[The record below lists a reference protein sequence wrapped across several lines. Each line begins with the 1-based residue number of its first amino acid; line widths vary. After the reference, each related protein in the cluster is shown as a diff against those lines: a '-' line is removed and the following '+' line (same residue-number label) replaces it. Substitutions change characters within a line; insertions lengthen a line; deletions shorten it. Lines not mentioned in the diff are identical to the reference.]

1 MDNRTVGVFRKLIQ
15 HPGEQ
20 PPASSQL
27 RWLRHL
33 GIWAPTAFGALL
45 LALTLALH
53 PVLPLWLLVLLI
65 LGVSAAGAAGFSGF
79 VFAQIRWR
87 EEEILRRTQELEVLS
102 RALGAA
108 VAQNAPILQAAGE
121 GIYGLDAQGHSTFVN
136 PAAARMIGWEAKDLI
151 GKPMHEILHHTKP
164 DGSPYPADECPIH
177 AGLRTG
183 TVHHVETEVF
193 WRKDGTSFP
202 VEYTSTPI
210 REDGDLLGSVVTF
223 KDITERK
230 RADDTLRE
238 SEERFRKI
246 FEEGPLGMAI
256 VGLDYRFVAVNSALC
271 QMVGHSDRE
280 LTQLRFVD
288 ITHPEDIEKDVQLA
302 EEAFSGRIPY
312 YHLEKR
318 YIRKDGEILWIN
330 LTASVIR
337 DEAGNPLYGLAT
349 MTDIT
354 DRQRDEEDLRRAHDE
369 LEGRVRE
376 RTEELAKTVS
386 ILQEQIEERQRVEER
401 VRRSEEQLRALS
413 THLLSVQEEERGR
426 IAREIHDELGQ
437 ALTALK
443 IDLAWVGQ
451 HLADQP
457 AGLRAKLQ
465 RMVRLVDETVE
476 AVRQLATELR
486 PGVLDDLGLVAA
498 LEWQIR
504 EFQERTGVACTF
516 VRSPADLAVDPARA
530 TAVFRICQEA
540 LTNVVRHAE
549 ATEVEIA
556 LRMEARTLILEVRDN
571 GKGIP
576 AAAVTDPHSIG
587 LMGMRER
594 VLPWRGEVAFQGR
607 PGHGTLVRVAL
618 PLEHSPAGSP
628 GGRP

>member
-1 MDNRTVGVFRKLIQ
+1 MAPRLAMDNRTVGVFRKLIQ

-27 RWLRHL
+27 RRLRHL

-45 LALTLALH
+45 LALTLALY
-53 PVLPLWLLVLLI
+53 PVLPLWFLVLLI
-65 LGVSAAGAAGFSGF
+65 LGVSLAGAAGFSGF

-87 EEEILRRTQELEVLS
+87 EEEILRRTEELEVLS

-108 VAQNAPILQAAGE
+108 VAHNARILAAAGE
-121 GIYGLDAQGHSTFVN
+121 GIYGLDAQGLTTFVN

-164 DGSPYPADECPIH
+164 CGTPYHADECPIH
-177 AGLRTG
+177 AAVRDG
-183 TVHHVETEVF
+183 TLHHVETEVF

-210 REDGDLLGSVVTF
+210 REDGDLLGAVVTF
-223 KDITERK
+223 KEITERK
-230 RADDTLRE
+230 RA
-238 SEERFRKI
+238 
-246 FEEGPLGMAI
+246 
-256 VGLDYRFVAVNSALC
+256 
-271 QMVGHSDRE
+271 
-280 LTQLRFVD
+280 
-288 ITHPEDIEKDVQLA
+288 
-302 EEAFSGRIPY
+302 
-312 YHLEKR
+312 
-318 YIRKDGEILWIN
+318 
-330 LTASVIR
+330 
-337 DEAGNPLYGLAT
+337 
-349 MTDIT
+349 
-354 DRQRDEEDLRRAHDE
+354 EEDLRRARDE
-369 LEGRVRE
+369 MERRVRE

-386 ILQEQIEERQRVEER
+386 ILREQIKERQRVEER
-401 VRRSEEQLRALS
+401 LRRSEEQLHALS
-413 THLLSVQEEERGR
+413 AHLLSVQEEERSR

-437 ALTALK
+437 ALTAMK

-451 HLADQP
+451 HLSDQP
-457 AGLRAKLQ
+457 ASLRAKLQ
-465 RMVRLVDETVE
+465 RMARLVDETVE

-498 LEWQIR
+498 LEWQVR

-516 VRSPADLAVDPARA
+516 AWSPADLALDPARA

-594 VLPWRGEVAFQGR
+594 VLPWRGDVAFQGR

>member
-1 MDNRTVGVFRKLIQ
+1 MDNRTVGDFRKLIQ
-15 HPGEQ
+15 HPGGQ

-33 GIWAPTAFGALL
+33 GIWAPTAFGVLL
-45 LALTLALH
+45 LALTLALY
-53 PVLPLWLLVLLI
+53 PVLPLWFLVLLI
-65 LGVSAAGAAGFSGF
+65 LGVSLAGAAGFSGF

-87 EEEILRRTQELEVLS
+87 EEEILRRTEELEVLS

-108 VAQNAPILQAAGE
+108 VAHNARILAAAGE
-121 GIYGLDAQGHSTFVN
+121 GIYGLDAQGLTTFVN

-164 DGSPYPADECPIH
+164 DGTLYHADECPIY
-177 AGLRTG
+177 AAFRDG
-183 TVHHVETEVF
+183 TVHRVETEIF
-193 WRKDGTSFP
+193 WRKDGTRFP

-210 REDGDLLGSVVTF
+210 REDGDLLGAVVTF
-223 KDITERK
+223 KDTTERK
-230 RADDTLRE
+230 RDDDALRD

-271 QMVGHSDRE
+271 QMLEYSERE
-280 LTQLRFVD
+280 LTQLRFID

-302 EEAFSGRIPY
+302 EEVFSGRIPY

-401 VRRSEEQLRALS
+401 LRRSEEQLRALS

-443 IDLAWVGQ
+443 IDLAWVDQ
-451 HLADQP
+451 HLSEQP

-465 RMVRLVDETVE
+465 RMARLMDETVE

-498 LEWQIR
+498 LEWQVL
-504 EFQERTGVACTF
+504 EFQECTGVACIF
-516 VRSPADLAVDPARA
+516 AWSPADLAVDPARA

-556 LRMEARTLILEVRDN
+556 LRTEACTLILEVRDN

-594 VLPWRGEVAFQGR
+594 VLPWKGEVVFQGR

-618 PLEHSPAGSP
+618 PLEHAPAYSP